1 MVNSQWLIATLLIIL
16 YSQSYFVLHISC
28 LFRGS
33 HRSFFIQLQFGLYI
47 TTTARKPGANLHRG
61 FHYNPAAD
69 GLLNFIQQLIHQHPK
84 NNCIKICATKRLH
97 IYLQPNS
104 CATKKDNYMRRDIFQ
119 AIADPTRRAIIA
131 LIALQSM
138 KPNAIADN
146 FHSTR
151 QSVSKHLRIL
161 TECELVKQE
170 QQGREIYYSLEIK
183 KLKEVDKW
191 LNQFRKLW
199 ETRFNQ
205 LDNVLSTM
213 KKQKK

>member
-1 MVNSQWLIATLLIIL
+1 M
-16 YSQSYFVLHISC
+16 
-28 LFRGS
+28 
-33 HRSFFIQLQFGLYI
+33 
-47 TTTARKPGANLHRG
+47 
-61 FHYNPAAD
+61 
-69 GLLNFIQQLIHQHPK
+69 
-84 NNCIKICATKRLH
+84 KI
-97 IYLQPNS
+97 
-104 CATKKDNYMRRDIFQ
+104 RRDIFQ
-119 AIADPTRRAIIA
+119 AIADPTRRAIIG
-131 LIALQSM
+131 LIALQAM
-138 KPNAIADN
+138 TPNALAEHFN
-146 FHSTR
+146 TTR
-151 QSVSKHLRIL
+151 QAVSKHIKIL